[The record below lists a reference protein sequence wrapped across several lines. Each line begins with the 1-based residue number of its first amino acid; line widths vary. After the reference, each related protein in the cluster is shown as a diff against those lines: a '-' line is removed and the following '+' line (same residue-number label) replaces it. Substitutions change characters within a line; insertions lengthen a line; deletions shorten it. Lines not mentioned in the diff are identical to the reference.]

1 MLEINKNISMIDWSI
16 MDHST
21 STVHSESELRQ
32 IIRLAEKIRCQ
43 LPIKVNSQIYFIIER
58 AEKVKNN
65 NETLLL
71 LLKLTT

>member
-1 MLEINKNISMIDWSI
+1 MLDINKNISMIDWSI

-21 STVHSESELRQ
+21 STVHSEPELRQ

-58 AEKVKNN
+58 AKKVKNN

-71 LLKLTT
+71 LVKLTI